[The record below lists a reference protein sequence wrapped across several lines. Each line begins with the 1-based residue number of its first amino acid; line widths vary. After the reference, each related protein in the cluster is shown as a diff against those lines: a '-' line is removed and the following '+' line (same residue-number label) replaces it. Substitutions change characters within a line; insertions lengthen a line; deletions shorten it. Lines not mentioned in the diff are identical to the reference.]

1 MSIGTNESAVIYV
14 GLGLAA
20 TYFSNDKYTANLE
33 AAAAGVTAFLKND
46 VYNIPT
52 QSDTAFAAATMSN
65 LGLRADVIGQAA
77 YDALLPAYA
86 AYLNSVGV
94 ESRGVVVVQLAS
106 IVAGLTSDAT
116 FGKAAT
122 NLVNA
127 ANTAYAYSSDA
138 ANTTDKVVDVATVPP
153 LVTYFTLTTG
163 TDTLKG
169 SALAD
174 IFTGLVSALST
185 AGTLQAT
192 DKIDGGDGA
201 DTLTVS
207 LDTDF
212 NTGLTTGSVKNVETI
227 SLKNA
232 TSVARTFNTAGITG
246 ATSYEVDANDVGFTL
261 NNLAATTSIKLSNMD
276 KAVAA
281 FTTTFAAA
289 AAETTGTADSMA
301 LHLNGVGVADNAATS
316 ADEQKIVTVTLT
328 GAETA
333 AVTSTGTN
341 VVDFAGTLKTITVA
355 GDGSTKITAVPSTL
369 TSFDASAATGKMVA
383 DLTGAGASKLTAIK
397 TGAGDDS
404 VTLDAADAA
413 SNAITISGG
422 AGADTLTLNSGART
436 VQYVMSD
443 VETLALNAVTGAMT
457 ISALKTTGLTT
468 ISSVAATA
476 NGITVVGLGANDLT
490 VAAKG
495 ATVNAGAIS
504 ADQAGA
510 ATVNYTALAASIAAK
525 TADAPLADYTF
536 ANAAGALTVNVGS
549 YVDANGS
556 DITANKATSL
566 VVNVES
572 GKDSASTPA
581 ELTDFGGTVTVD
593 KATSVTVNAAG
604 KIDTA
609 TIAAAEATAATISNG
624 STDGNLT
631 LTGAKFKSFSLTS
644 GSAFTTSG
652 TAFDAVETA
661 NITMN
666 NGAFNDGAA
675 DALPKI
681 STLNVSGA
689 GVSTTLGLSKA
700 TFGDLG
706 ANDINYNMAVTASGL
721 KGGFTVGTMNVAAGF
736 DISANVA
743 GVTGA
748 VTLGAVTTAKN
759 VTIDATGAGA
769 AGSSPAAVGIG
780 AITATGA
787 ITVKAATKG
796 AVTLGN
802 ISAGETGAVNVDF
815 SGTSAVVRM
824 GTFAG
829 NTVTV
834 NAADTIG
841 GVGASAAD
849 DNTFGVT
856 AKTSADIA
864 VSSLLASTVTV
875 GSSATST
882 GLAVN
887 VTGGSMADTVTVTGN
902 AASTSLV
909 LTGDLA
915 LGTDSVTVNGTAYTG
930 SATQTISLAGLSN
943 YDAST
948 LNGSNKKDVIIGGAG
963 VDRIMGGAGQ
973 DTLTGGTGKDTFVIN
988 AGDSTYLTPDT
999 ITDFSSGD
1007 EIVFG
1012 SAATTWATSSAVAG
1026 STTAAALDA
1035 YSVATFATLT
1045 TAPATLTAAAT
1056 AVELAVT
1063 GAGGATAG
1071 ESALF
1076 SFGGNT
1082 YMLISDGTS
1091 GLATTDVVV
1100 ALTGVVLPS
1109 ATLTDNN
1116 SGTGLSG
1123 FGA

>member
-1 MSIGTNESAVIYV
+1 LQRRPLNQCFYKENTMSTNSIQSFAGALFGKQVGTTT
-14 GLGLAA
+14 LAA
-20 TYFSNDKYTANLE
+20 VNTEIEATSLE
-33 AAAAGVTAFLKND
+33 AT
-46 VYNIPT
+46 YN
-52 QSDTAFAAATMSN
+52 
-65 LGLRADVIGQAA
+65 
-77 YDALLPAYA
+77 
-86 AYLNSVGV
+86 
-94 ESRGVVVVQLAS
+94 
-106 IVAGLTSDAT
+106 
-116 FGKAAT
+116 K
-122 NLVNA
+122 
-127 ANTAYAYSSDA
+127 
-138 ANTTDKVVDVATVPP
+138 
-153 LVTYFTLTTG
+153 YFTLAFGALTSTQVGELLVANLGIPAEGKDEAVAYVVGKLGAADASTHGEVISTILTDFAALTAHPVFGTSAAAWNAKIEIAVAYTGADDIGVGTYVSEAFPLTTN
-163 TDTLKG
+163 TDT
-169 SALAD
+169 
-174 IFTGLVSALST
+174 FTGKGGDDTITGVVSSLST
-185 AGTLQAT
+185 AGTFNAT

-246 ATSYEVDANDVGFTL
+246 ATSYEIDANDIGFTL

-355 GDGSTKITAVPSTL
+355 GDGSTKITAAPSTL

-624 STDGNLT
+624 STAGNLT

-644 GSAFTTSG
+644 DSAFTTSG

-675 DALPKI
+675 DTLPKI

-706 ANDINYNMAVTASGL
+706 ASDINYNMAVTASGL

-849 DNTFGVT
+849 NNTFGVT

-882 GLAVN
+882 GLAVK

-915 LGTDSVTVNGTAYTG
+915 LGTDSVTVNGAAYAG

-973 DTLTGGTGKDTFVIN
+973 DTMTGGAGKDTFVIN
-988 AGDSTYLTPDT
+988 ANDSSYLTPDT
-999 ITDFSSGD
+999 ITDFSSTD
-1007 EIVFG
+1007 EIEFG
-1012 SAATTWATSSAVAG
+1012 SAATTWVTSTAVAG
-1026 STTAAALDA
+1026 TTTAAALDI
-1035 YSVATFATLT
+1035 YSVATFSTLT

-1056 AVELAVT
+1056 AVEAAVFAT
-1063 GAGGATAG
+1063 SGSAGK
-1071 ESALF
+1071 SALF
-1076 SFGGNT
+1076 SYGGTT
-1082 YMLISDGTS
+1082 YMFISDGTT
-1091 GLATTDVVV
+1091 GLAASDVVV

-1116 SGTGLSG
+1116 SGTGLTG